1 MTAPVYRS
9 DLPDLAGEIITK
21 RITILDRDLVL
32 EWGYDTLMED
42 PYLRVFTPAGE
53 FLDDLYMEDP
63 ADLEADDLAFR
74 LEWAARDGVMDC
86 LATYLGLEVGEEVD
100 E

>member
-1 MTAPVYRS
+1 MTAPITRA
-9 DLPDLAGEIITK
+9 DIPPLEGGIITK
-21 RITILDRDLVL
+21 RVTILGRELVL

-53 FLDDLYMEDP
+53 FVDDLYMEDP
-63 ADLEADDLAFR
+63 ADMEDEGLAHR

-86 LATYLGLEVGEEVD
+86 LAAYLGLEVD

>member
-1 MTAPVYRS
+1 MTTRA
-9 DLPDLAGEIITK
+9 DLPPLEGEIITR
-21 RITILDRDLVL
+21 RITILGRELVL

-53 FLDDLYMEDP
+53 FLDDLYMECAEDME
-63 ADLEADDLAFR
+63 DEGLAHR

-86 LATYLGLEVGEEVD
+86 LAAYLGMEVEE
-100 E
+100 